1 MEGLEKATVTAV
13 DELATLY
20 ARPSE
25 RVLRRFRAKPDKQI
39 VDRQAASPSSWKT
52 PFMAAWMAS

>member
-1 MEGLEKATVTAV
+1 MMGLLDRA
-13 DELATLY
+13 LALNPSF
-20 ARPSE
+20 ARGWYLSGII
-25 RVLRRFRAKPDKQI
+25 RRFRAKPDKQI